1 MRIRNLFLPNR
12 PVFSIELFPPKTP
25 QGLSALRAKLSEVR
39 DHKPDFMSV
48 TYGAGG
54 GTRRYTLE
62 ICSALLQEFGIE
74 AMAHLTCVAHTRSEI
89 RSLLDDLKQHGVGN
103 IMALRGDPPQGGQ
116 GFTPHP
122 DGFRYAIE
130 LVQAIVEVGGFGIG
144 VAGYPEG
151 HAEAPDRAGDL
162 AYLVQKVHAGADFVV
177 SQFFLDNAHFLRWR
191 DNLTRAGVS
200 VPIAAGILPAVSVKQ
215 ITGFANTCKVQVPGR
230 LLDGLARYG
239 DDADSVTAYGIE
251 YAQRQVLGLLAE
263 GVSGIHLYALN
274 RVQAIRRIAPI
285 VRAVQTTS
293 HPLG

>member
-1 MRIRNLFLPNR
+1 MRIRNLYLPSR

-25 QGLSALRAKLSEVR
+25 EGLAALKAKLSEVR

-54 GTRRYTLE
+54 STQRYTLE
-62 ICSALLQEFGIE
+62 ICATLLQEFGIE
-74 AMAHLTCVAHTRSEI
+74 AMAHLTCVAHTRGEI
-89 RSLLDDLKQHGVGN
+89 RTLLGDLKQRGVSN
-103 IMALRGDPPQGGQ
+103 IMALRGDPPRCAQ

-130 LVQAIVEVGGFGIG
+130 LVRAIVEVGDFGIG

-151 HAEAPDRAGDL
+151 HAEAPDYASDL
-162 AYLVQKVHAGADFVV
+162 QHLVEKVRAGADFVV
-177 SQFFLDNAHFLRWR
+177 SQFFLDNARFLRWR
-191 DNLTRAGVS
+191 DDLARAGVT
-200 VPIAAGILPAVSVKQ
+200 VPVSAGILPAVSVKQ
-215 ITGFANTCKVQVPGR
+215 ITGFAATCKVEVPRR
-230 LLDGLARYG
+230 LLEGLERYAN
-239 DDADSVTAYGIE
+239 DPDSVTAYGVE

-274 RVQAIRRIAPI
+274 RVQAMRRIAPI